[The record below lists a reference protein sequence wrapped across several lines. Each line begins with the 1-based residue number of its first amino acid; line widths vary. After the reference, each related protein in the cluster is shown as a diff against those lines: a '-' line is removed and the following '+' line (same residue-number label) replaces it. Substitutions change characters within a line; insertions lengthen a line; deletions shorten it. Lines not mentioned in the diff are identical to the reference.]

1 MAEMPDPILEGSGR
15 NPREEG
21 VGASSA
27 AAMEGESRPEDEMLM
42 EEVVESKNLMKAYR
56 RVVRNKGAAGIDGMT
71 VEELKPY
78 LERGWPQ
85 IKEQLL
91 EGRYKP
97 QSVRRVEISKPG
109 GKGVRMLGIPTVI
122 PYYTSLSEL

>member
-42 EEVVESKNLMKAYR
+42 EEVVESRNLIKAYR

-78 LERGWPQ
+78 LDWTLSLTLGSRIPAMGFDRDGMH
-85 IKEQLL
+85 IK
-91 EGRYKP
+91 RY
-97 QSVRRVEISKPG
+97 
-109 GKGVRMLGIPTVI
+109 
-122 PYYTSLSEL
+122 